1 MVTRARTKDV
11 SLPRTGSVHRW
22 RAVVYRS
29 VAAYLRGPAD
39 PVKLEEALHNLLPAG
54 EGPGHGPRLSRAPAG
69 SCGSKAC
76 EGGCVVATGNEEQAG
91 SQQDLETLARL
102 AEEYEHALGD
112 DERRA
117 EWLQDLQAE
126 YLRRRGHCIQ
136 EVAQRLE
143 TSVDPAS
150 QRMGEGLERMLEAD
164 LARFGLQR

>member
-1 MVTRARTKDV
+1 M
-11 SLPRTGSVHRW
+11 HRW

-39 PVKLEEALHNLLPAG
+39 AGKLEEALQNLLPTG
-54 EGPGHGPRLSRAPAG
+54 EPQGHGRPVSQTPALAPSSSGSHG

-76 EGGCVVATGNEEQAG
+76 EGGCVVATGNVEQAK

-102 AEEYEHALGD
+102 AEEYEHALTD

-117 EWLQDLQAE
+117 EWLQTLQAE
-126 YLRRRGHCIQ
+126 YLGRRWHCIQ

-143 TSVDPAS
+143 ASAEPAS
-150 QRMGEGLERMLEAD
+150 QRMGAGLERMLEAD